1 MSKLVDSRYFSGSAV
16 EFVDGLDVFMPEKE
30 EPEKCGQPVGGW
42 LRGLRV
48 DGVQLEMPLEE
59 TAEESS
65 RQREVQAR
73 SKERDE

>member
-1 MSKLVDSRYFSGSAV
+1 MDSMCLCRKKRNQRNVG
-16 EFVDGLDVFMPEKE
+16 K
-30 EPEKCGQPVGGW
+30 PVGGW

-48 DGVQLEMPLEE
+48 DGVQLEMPPEE
-59 TAEESS
+59 RAEESS